1 MKQENWI
8 NDVLESTKG
17 MHKAEPSPF
26 LFEQVTSKIKSGN
39 AKSVYSSHG
48 NNTVRWGLAVL
59 VSVIISVNVISIVK
73 SNIKTNA
80 TNESSAI
87 GSNNELNNATIYSY

>member
-8 NDVLESTKG
+8 NEILESTKG

-26 LFEQVTSKIKSGN
+26 LFEQVTSKIKSG
-39 AKSVYSSHG
+39 KTGMVYSSNG

-73 SNIKTNA
+73 SNLKTNS

-87 GSNNELNNATIYSY
+87 QSTNELNNATIYSY